1 MSTGTV
7 VLFALML
14 ATALSPAIGGQQLRA
29 IELGHTDTDGTS
41 GLHVPFIGLLV
52 AGDAVTE
59 TCTCTGTHMSS
70 GWAPLTCGLP
80 AAGWSAVDAVSGR
93 VVRTYRS

>member
-1 MSTGTV
+1 
-7 VLFALML
+7 ML
-14 ATALSPAIGGQQLRA
+14 VIALSPAIGGQQLRA

-52 AGDAVTE
+52 AGDAVY
-59 TCTCTGTHMSS
+59 GDVHLYGDPHVLRLGSAS
-70 GWAPLTCGLP
+70 CGLP

>member
-14 ATALSPAIGGQQLRA
+14 VTALSPAIGGQQLRA

-41 GLHVPFIGLLV
+41 GLHVPSIGLLV
-52 AGDAVTE
+52 AGDAVY
-59 TCTCTGTHMSS
+59 GDVHLYGDPHVLRLGS
-70 GWAPLTCGLP
+70 AFLRLTSRRL
-80 AAGWSAVDAVSGR
+80 
-93 VVRTYRS
+93 VRC